1 MRPEEIAKVI
11 ERHVRVSVAYDG
23 PSIVNIDDASEEI
36 AAAFAGTVDKAEAWD
51 VCAGKNAALA
61 TARNDAL
68 EEAAKWH
75 DEQAEV
81 AEELDIAKVASFHRE
96 AAFEIRALKSETPS

>member
-1 MRPEEIAKVI
+1 MSPEEIAKVI
-11 ERHVRVSVAYDG
+11 ERRVRVSVAYDG

-68 EEAAKWH
+68 EEAAKVA
-75 DEQAEV
+75 DKRSAMIKDVSPQA
-81 AEELDIAKVASFHRE
+81 AIALLDALPLA
-96 AAFEIRALKSETPS
+96 IRALKSETPS